1 MPMGS
6 AFAKALTMR
15 MGQTHVQSY
24 MNHLLELIE
33 KGSIDPSFIIT
44 HRARLEEAPRLYEIF
59 RNKQDEAIKVV
70 LRP

>member
-1 MPMGS
+1 MKS
-6 AFAKALTMR
+6 
-15 MGQTHVQSY
+15 
-24 MNHLLELIE
+24 LLELIQ

-44 HRARLEEAPRLYEIF
+44 HRARLDEAPRLYEIF